1 MPSAENPSAP
11 TGRAPETIPIS
22 ALNHFLYCPRR
33 AYLIHVEG
41 IFVENEHTVLGDLAH
56 EHVDFP
62 GFEQRAGWTLLRALP
77 LFSDRLGLSGKADLV
92 EARFGESQISDLKSQ
107 MPRRVLA
114 ARPVEYKKGPKRRF
128 DNDEVQLCAQAL
140 CLEEMFGITAD
151 AGAIFYAQSQRRLE
165 IPFDGALRA
174 LTLRAI
180 SDLKSLISNSAP
192 SQAISNLRSQI
203 SDPAQPAPVSD
214 LRSQISNP
222 RIPVAELKPQCEGCS
237 LHEVCLPELVR
248 SAAAWRIAEERLY
261 TPVD

>member
-11 TGRAPETIPIS
+11 TGRAPDTIPIS

-41 IFVENEHTVLGDLAH
+41 VFVDNEHTVLGDLAH
-56 EHVDFP
+56 KHVDFP

-77 LFSDRLGLSGKADLV
+77 LFSDTLGLSGKADLV
-92 EARFGESQISDLKSQ
+92 EVRYAPFESQISDLKSE

-140 CLEEMFGITAD
+140 CLEEMFGIAVE

-165 IPFDGALRA
+165 IPFDDALRG

-180 SDLKSLISNSAP
+180 SDLKSLISNSDAP
-192 SQAISNLRSQI
+192 AAIS
-203 SDPAQPAPVSD
+203 D
-214 LRSQISNP
+214 LKSQISNP
-222 RIPVAELKPQCEGCS
+222 RIPAAELKPQCDGCS
-237 LHEVCLPELVR
+237 LHEVCLPELARPASTWR
-248 SAAAWRIAEERLY
+248 SAEERLY
-261 TPVD
+261 TPIE